1 MKKILFVSTM
11 LLSSI
16 LFFSCDESEE
26 PIVKPEQNDYELFTE
41 VLSNVNDMNSQVNAA
56 YQDTTNSSGGRI
68 AQDDC
73 LSFSLELLSNGPSV
87 PGFGT
92 EYGKIV
98 LSFNGS
104 TCNDGVARD
113 GILEIY
119 FKGWG
124 ADRKD
129 STQAINL
136 SQNGYVLNGYS
147 ASNNLPAQS
156 SLFIPVDNVRRDISL
171 TFPNNTTY
179 TYMSNEDFTYDN
191 IFSAEGEIRWSGTS
205 QLQTPTGYTIFGNIQ
220 DELLATNS
228 CSFFRYIVGGS
239 TRLTNNIDEEGLVI
253 EFGNGSC
260 DQAGQIKFDNGEVI
274 DYQWQ

>member
-1 MKKILFVSTM
+1 MKKILFVSTI

-26 PIVKPEQNDYELFTE
+26 PIVKPDQNDYEIYTE
-41 VLSNVNDMNSQVNAA
+41 VLSNVRDMNSQVNAA
-56 YQDTTNSSGGRI
+56 YQDTTSSSGGRI

-73 LSFSLELLSNGPSV
+73 LSFSLELVNNGPAV

-98 LSFNGS
+98 LTFDGT

-113 GILEIY
+113 GSLEIY

-129 STQAINL
+129 SVQAINL

-147 ASNNLPAQS
+147 ASNNLPGQS
-156 SLFIPVDNVRRDISL
+156 TFFAPTDNVRRNISL
-171 TFPNNTTY
+171 TFPNSTTY
-179 TYMSNEDFTYDN
+179 TYISNEEFTYDN
-191 IFSAEGEIRWSGTS
+191 IFSAEGEIRWMGTS

-220 DELLATNS
+220 QDLVATNS
-228 CSFFRYIVGGS
+228 CSFFRHIVGGS
-239 TRLTNNIDEEGLVI
+239 TRLTNNIDEQGLI
-253 EFGNGSC
+253 IDFGSGAC
-260 DQAGQIKFDNGEVI
+260 DQAGQVKFDNGETI
-274 DYQWQ
+274 DYQW